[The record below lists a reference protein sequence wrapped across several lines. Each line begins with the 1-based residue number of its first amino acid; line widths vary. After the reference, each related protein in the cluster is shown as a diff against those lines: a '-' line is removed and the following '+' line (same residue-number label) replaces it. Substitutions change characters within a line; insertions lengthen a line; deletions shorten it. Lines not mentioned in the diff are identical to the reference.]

1 MKNKYG
7 DKNHTKELLEKAH
20 RGEKDA
26 RDILVQE
33 NMGLVGCIVKRF
45 SGRGY
50 EDEDLLQIGSI
61 GLMKAIDRFDT
72 SMDVCFST
80 YAVPMIT
87 GEIRRFLRDDGMIK
101 VSRTQKEYAVKI
113 KHAVDAYRQQYFKE
127 PTIEEISTLTGLA
140 MEEIACSYE
149 ATAGVESL
157 DQTIFTNDGGEVCLM
172 DKIQQE
178 EDAHELA
185 VNRMAVRELVDRLP
199 EVERNIIVGRYF
211 LEYTQTQLAKQ
222 LGISQVQVS
231 RIEKRVLE
239 MMRKKL

>member
-1 MKNKYG
+1 
-7 DKNHTKELLEKAH
+7 
-20 RGEKDA
+20 
-26 RDILVQE
+26 
-33 NMGLVGCIVKRF
+33 
-45 SGRGY
+45 
-50 EDEDLLQIGSI
+50 
-61 GLMKAIDRFDT
+61 
-72 SMDVCFST
+72 
-80 YAVPMIT
+80 
-87 GEIRRFLRDDGMIK
+87 
-101 VSRTQKEYAVKI
+101 
-113 KHAVDAYRQQYFKE
+113 
-127 PTIEEISTLTGLA
+127 
-140 MEEIACSYE
+140 
-149 ATAGVESL
+149 
-157 DQTIFTNDGGEVCLM
+157 M